1 MQLHLNLMLEAL
13 RTIFMHIKNM
23 SNLERKKKAEKT
35 KKYTKNK
42 IVSSKSAKFEQK
54 EG

>member
-1 MQLHLNLMLEAL
+1 MQLHLNLMQEAL

-23 SNLERKKKAEKT
+23 SNLEKKAEKT

-42 IVSSKSAKFEQK
+42 IVSSMSAKFEQK